1 MNNNNN
7 KNAIVNNG
15 QVPSLTELALKAFFR
30 ARKELEFEIP
40 SAYNTVIEK
49 QIPKLFPDFLQAIA
63 NADPKAVGDFL
74 DFRPE
79 LAVIAHGTVTT
90 ISGYTYENVSAIQLA
105 YLMDDDELTRDVLL
119 PAIQKLPKE
128 MIEDANT
135 QLVNKMTEVEI
146 QRAQF
151 KPYDFSEM
159 VKAIANDQTLINT
172 GKPNEATQKALAKF
186 KEDFK
191 PGSIREGKSWI
202 KAHLQEAHRVYN
214 ENFDLWNRNQL
225 RWYLINV
232 VGHMQTLVEKCFEQE
247 CSQRLSEIVGHKK
260 PNARD
265 VKIKNWIN
273 DVALTYRGTAD
284 SSLVLGRD
292 FFVEII
298 CGAADNQASALWPL
312 WQSRGEDAL
321 KNHRRAKAS
330 GFSEIKQQLQ
340 HSAALHEVNR
350 DTHKSRS
357 CMI

>member
-202 KAHLQEAHRVYN
+202 KAHLQEAYRVYD
-214 ENFDLWNRNQL
+214 ENWNPWHGNQL

-232 VGHMQTLVEKCFEQE
+232 VGHPQTLVEKCFEQE
-247 CSQRLSEIVGHKK
+247 CSQGLNEIVEKKK
-260 PNARD
+260 PNARG

-273 DVALTYRGTAD
+273 DVALTYRGAAD

-292 FFVEII
+292 FFVEITR
-298 CGAADNQASALWPL
+298 GACTNVGGWE
-312 WQSRGEDAL
+312 SRGGFI
-321 KNHRRAKAS
+321 NFIRS
-330 GFSEIKQQLQ
+330 GLQ
-340 HSAALHEVNR
+340 NYVEQKHQDFQKLQKLS
-350 DTHKSRS
+350 SS
-357 CMI
+357 CNIQVRNTK